1 MINFKKVNW
10 NFILQPEILFTADFK
25 FHVISI
31 YPEISV
37 YLTDFNLPWNF
48 SLPRHWFQFTLK
60 FQFTLS
66 DFNLPEISVY
76 LVTDFNLPWNFSLPC
91 LISIYPEISI
101 YLVTDF
107 NLPWNFSLPRHSSL
121 ISIYP
126 EISVYLV
133 TDFNLPWNSSLPRQ
147 FSIYPEISVYHWF
160 QFTLTLKFTTE
171 WDFTTDFNLPEKIW
185 VNWNLGKLKSGE

>member
-37 YLTDFNLPWNF
+37 YL
-48 SLPRHWFQFTLK
+48 
-60 FQFTLS
+60 
-66 DFNLPEISVY
+66 
-76 LVTDFNLPWNFSLPC
+76 VTDFNLPWNFSLPC
-91 LISIYPEISI
+91 LISIYLKFQFTSSLISIYPEISA
-101 YLVTDF
+101 YLVWFQFTLKF
-107 NLPWNFSLPRHSSL
+107 QFTSSL

-160 QFTLTLKFTTE
+160 QFILTLKFTTE
-171 WDFTTDFNLPEKIW
+171 WDFTTDFILRR
-185 VNWNLGKLKSGE
+185 VNWNLRKFKSG